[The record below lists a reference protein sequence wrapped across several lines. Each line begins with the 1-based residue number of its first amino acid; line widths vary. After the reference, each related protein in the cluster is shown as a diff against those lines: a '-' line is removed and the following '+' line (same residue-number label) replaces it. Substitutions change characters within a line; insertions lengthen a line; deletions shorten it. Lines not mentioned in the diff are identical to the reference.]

1 MDMLRQP
8 VEGPSVW
15 TGADL
20 ERDRSW
26 SYALSHEQVA
36 DLDRA
41 LCEVKRRGLGLAEI
55 TLSLIHI

>member
-1 MDMLRQP
+1 MNMLRQP

-26 SYALSHEQVA
+26 TYALSHEQVA

-41 LCEVKRRGLGLAEI
+41 LCSLRDGRGFAAVPEA
-55 TLSLIHI
+55 SV